1 MLAGGDA
8 VVTNSLKITLDTSLW
23 RNASPPASSYSEST
37 IQLPLEL
44 LQKIFLFLAD
54 LCLPPRGFSPFPY
67 PSQPV
72 WIAITY
78 VCRYWRSAALGLYEL
93 WSSITPG
100 LSLSWSRSMI
110 ERTAQLPMRIDMRI
124 RPCFAD
130 GLEALAASKLL
141 LASPGIR
148 TLRLS
153 GYRADIL
160 KIVDHLCSPSSL
172 ENLDLWVMAYASDY
186 VDLPVALFGGK
197 TPHFRHLKFET
208 TTRVRAPPWLLAG
221 ITHFTTSAV
230 FSLHE
235 FFGVLQEMQQ
245 LEVLRL
251 VTIFGPWRVTGPPE
265 QVPLRRVAL
274 PRLSHLFFR
283 GNNPSDFV
291 VLSSRIDAPPTL
303 RRHLSWRVE
312 AVSSWG
318 QWATMFA
325 ATQAFVPGDSAL
337 GINDGGLRVAHVVGG
352 YERGSFEMWSRTY
365 SESASTTA
373 REDAL
378 FLFHFDW
385 SPSVPDLW
393 SEDGLNAY
401 PCPSFLLASLCVHL
415 RTAPIEDLTIAHETA
430 IEGTGAVGK
439 PVTDTP
445 DAPDVAAQWRALLAA
460 LPSVQTLRL
469 RGGNPAC
476 VSVLSTLSAS
486 ADPLLPHLQRVFIF
500 HSAVHSTAAARQNG
514 ISVAG
519 AGSSVATTLASR
531 KFVPVDV
538 GAELVEAVN
547 GRSGL
552 EVVLAG
558 CEVSREAL
566 DALQKRA
573 RVHVGHERVYI

>member
-1 MLAGGDA
+1 MLAGGE
-8 VVTNSLKITLDTSLW
+8 TSGLKITLDTSLP
-23 RNASPPASSYSEST
+23 RNASPLAALDSEST

-44 LQKIFLFLAD
+44 LQKVFLFLAD
-54 LCLPPRGFSPFPY
+54 LCLPPRRFSPFPY
-67 PSQPV
+67 PSRPV

-100 LSLSWSRSMI
+100 LSISWSRSMI
-110 ERTAQLPMRIDMRI
+110 ERSAQLPMRIDMRI

-141 LASPGIR
+141 LRSPGIR

-160 KIVDHLCSPSSL
+160 NILDHLCSPSSL

-235 FFGVLQEMQQ
+235 FLGVLQEMQQ

-251 VTIFGPWRVTGPPE
+251 VTIFGPWRVTAPSE
-265 QVPLRRVAL
+265 QVPLHRVTL
-274 PRLSHLFFR
+274 PRLSLLFFC

-291 VLSSRIDAPPTL
+291 VLSSHIDAPPTL

-337 GINDGGLRVAHVVGG
+337 GVNDGGLRVAHVVGG

-373 REDAL
+373 PREPVRTPP
-378 FLFHFDW
+378 HR
-385 SPSVPDLW
+385 
-393 SEDGLNAY
+393 AY
-401 PCPSFLLASLCVHL
+401 
-415 RTAPIEDLTIAHETA
+415 
-430 IEGTGAVGK
+430 
-439 PVTDTP
+439 
-445 DAPDVAAQWRALLAA
+445 
-460 LPSVQTLRL
+460 
-469 RGGNPAC
+469 RG
-476 VSVLSTLSAS
+476 
-486 ADPLLPHLQRVFIF
+486 PH
-500 HSAVHSTAAARQNG
+500 H
-514 ISVAG
+514 
-519 AGSSVATTLASR
+519 
-531 KFVPVDV
+531 
-538 GAELVEAVN
+538 
-547 GRSGL
+547 
-552 EVVLAG
+552 
-558 CEVSREAL
+558 
-566 DALQKRA
+566 RA
-573 RVHVGHERVYI
+573 RDRDRRHGSRRQARDGRAGRAGHRSAMARAACRAAVCTDAAPARWKSQGIHLPFHRPSRRRRRPGRHQRCWRWLFCGHYTG

>member
-1 MLAGGDA
+1 MLAGGDTA
-8 VVTNSLKITLDTSLW
+8 ETSGLKITLDTSLR
-23 RNASPPASSYSEST
+23 RNSSPLAAPYSELT
-37 IQLPLEL
+37 TQLPLEL

-54 LCLPPRGFSPFPY
+54 LCLPPRRFSPFPY

-100 LSLSWSRSMI
+100 LSISWSRSMI
-110 ERTAQLPMRIDMRI
+110 KRSAQLPMRIDMRI

-130 GLEALAASKLL
+130 GLEVLAASKLL
-141 LASPGIR
+141 LRSPGIR

-160 KIVDHLCSPSSL
+160 KILDHLCSPSSL

-186 VDLPVALFGGK
+186 VDLPVALFGGR

-208 TTRVRAPPWLLAG
+208 TSRVRAPPWLLAG

-235 FFGVLQEMQQ
+235 FFGVLQGMQQ

-274 PRLSHLFFR
+274 PRLSLLFFC

-303 RRHLSWRVE
+303 RRHLSWKVE

-365 SESASTTA
+365 SKSASSTA

-385 SPSVPDLW
+385 SPSVPDSR
-393 SEDGLNAY
+393 SEDALTAY

-439 PVTDTP
+439 PVTD
-445 DAPDVAAQWRALLAA
+445 APDIAAQWHALLAA

-476 VSVLSTLSAS
+476 ISVLSALSAS

-500 HSAVHSTAAARQNG
+500 HSTVRSAAARQDG
-514 ISVAG
+514 IDVAG
-519 AGSSVATTLASR
+519 AGSSVAPTLASR
-531 KFVPVDV
+531 KLMPVDV
-538 GAELVEAVN
+538 GAELVEAVS

-552 EVVLAG
+552 EVILAG

-573 RVHVGHERVYI
+573 QVHVGHERVYI

>member
-1 MLAGGDA
+1 ML
-8 VVTNSLKITLDTSLW
+8 
-23 RNASPPASSYSEST
+23 RYRHPP
-37 IQLPLEL
+37 
-44 LQKIFLFLAD
+44 
-54 LCLPPRGFSPFPY
+54 
-67 PSQPV
+67 
-72 WIAITY
+72 ITY

-100 LSLSWSRSMI
+100 LSISWSRSMI
-110 ERTAQLPMRIDMRI
+110 ERSAQLPMRIDMRI

-160 KIVDHLCSPSSL
+160 KILDHLCSPSSL
-172 ENLDLWVMAYASDY
+172 ESLDLWVMAYASDY

-197 TPHFRHLKFET
+197 TPQFRHLKFET

-235 FFGVLQEMQQ
+235 FLGALQVMKQ

-265 QVPLRRVAL
+265 QVPLPRVVF
-274 PRLSHLFFR
+274 PRLSLLFFY

-337 GINDGGLRVAHVVGG
+337 GINDGGMRIAHVVGG
-352 YERGSFEMWSRTY
+352 YERGSFEMWSRTN

-385 SPSVPDLW
+385 SPSVPDSR
-393 SEDGLNAY
+393 SEVGLIAY
-401 PCPSFLLASLCVHL
+401 PCPSFLLASLCAHL
-415 RTAPIEDLTIAHETA
+415 LTAPIEDLTVAHKTT
-430 IEGTGAVGK
+430 INGTGAVGE
-439 PVTDTP
+439 PAT
-445 DAPDVAAQWRALLAA
+445 DAPDVAAQWQALLAA

-469 RGGNPAC
+469 LGGNPAS
-476 VSVLSTLSAS
+476 VSVLSALSAS
-486 ADPLLPHLQRVFIF
+486 ADPLLPHLKRVLVF
-500 HSAVHSTAAARQNG
+500 HSTIHSAATAAAPVGQEDV
-514 ISVAG
+514 SVAG
-519 AGSSVATTLASR
+519 AGSSVAGR
-531 KFVPVDV
+531 KFVQVDV
-538 GAELVEAVN
+538 GAELVEAVG

-558 CEVSREAL
+558 Y
-566 DALQKRA
+566 ALQKRA
-573 RVHVGHERVYI
+573 RVHVGHERVYM

>member
-8 VVTNSLKITLDTSLW
+8 VGMVGMSGPKITLDTSLR
-23 RNASPPASSYSEST
+23 RNASPPAPSHSEST

-67 PSQPV
+67 PSQPI

-78 VCRYWRSAALGLYEL
+78 VCRYWREAALGLYKL

-100 LSLSWSRSMI
+100 LSISWTRAMI
-110 ERTAQLPMRIDMRI
+110 ERSAQLPMRIDMRI

-130 GLEALAASKLL
+130 GIESSAASELL
-141 LASPGIR
+141 LISPRIR
-148 TLRLS
+148 SLRLS
-153 GYRADIL
+153 GYRADVLSIL
-160 KIVDHLCSPSSL
+160 DHLSSPSPL
-172 ENLDLWVMAYASDY
+172 EALDLWVMAYASDY

-208 TTRVRAPPWLLAG
+208 TARVRAPPWLLAG

-235 FFGVLQEMQQ
+235 FLGVLQLMQQ

-265 QVPLRRVAL
+265 QVPLLRVAL
-274 PRLSHLFFR
+274 PRLSLLFFR

-291 VLSSRIDAPPTL
+291 VLSSRIDAPPTV
-303 RRHLSWRVE
+303 RRHLSWKVE

-318 QWATMFA
+318 QWNTMFA
-325 ATQAFVPGDSAL
+325 ATQAFIPGDSAL
-337 GINDGGLRVAHVVGG
+337 GTSDGGLRVAHVVGG

-365 SESASTTA
+365 SESASKAA

-385 SPSVPDLW
+385 SPSVADSR
-393 SEDGLNAY
+393 SEDSPTAY
-401 PCPSFLLASLCVHL
+401 PCPSFLLESLCVHL
-415 RTAPIEDLTIAHETA
+415 RTAPIEDLTIAYETA
-430 IEGTGAVGK
+430 IEVTGAVGE
-439 PVTDTP
+439 PAT
-445 DAPDVAAQWRALLAA
+445 DAPDVAAQWRALLTA
-460 LPSVQTLRL
+460 LPSVKTLRL

-476 VSVLSTLSAS
+476 VSVLSVLSAS
-486 ADPLLPHLQRVFIF
+486 EDPLLPHLQRVFVF
-500 HSAVHSTAAARQNG
+500 HSAIHSPSPTPKDG
-514 ISVAG
+514 LGVAG
-519 AGSSVATTLASR
+519 AGHSVASG
-531 KFVPVDV
+531 KFVQADV
-538 GAELVEAVN
+538 GAELVRAVS
-547 GRSGL
+547 GRSEM

-558 CEVSREAL
+558 CYVSEEAL

-573 RVHVGHERVYI
+573 RVHIGHERVYS